1 MAERHIWLI
10 RHAKAEAHGRAD
22 HGRELAY
29 RGFRQCVEMGS
40 LLATQSNPPSVFL
53 TSDARRTYTTAHFL
67 NAFVRGEV
75 TPSGE
80 MYTYDVEVLAS
91 AVGTAMDDLDLVGVD
106 SVAVVGHNSAIS
118 DLIALLTR
126 DSSTPSLSTLGMAE
140 LVFNGDWDDL
150 WSVADVTLRLLVKP
164 SGNTK

>member
-1 MAERHIWLI
+1 
-10 RHAKAEAHGRAD
+10 
-22 HGRELAY
+22 
-29 RGFRQCVEMGS
+29 
-40 LLATQSNPPSVFL
+40 
-53 TSDARRTYTTAHFL
+53 
-67 NAFVRGEV
+67 
-75 TPSGE
+75 
-80 MYTYDVEVLAS
+80 MYTYDVEVLAR
-91 AVGTAMDDLDLVGVD
+91 AVGTAMDDVDRVGVD

-150 WSVADVTLRLLVKP
+150 WSVAHVALRQLVKP